1 MVREKAEFLRA
12 GVSLCGQGSFE
23 WLPGA
28 LFKGIMPESEV
39 RYKEEGDTLASPG
52 GPTTDVLVSVTLSLK
67 TFRQEIRK
75 QEMKLSSSIP
85 GLQQGH
91 SEFHCAGVPDPPD
104 QFLSTAPI
112 NIT

>member
-52 GPTTDVLVSVTLSLK
+52 GSTTRCLGFSHTL
-67 TFRQEIRK
+67 T
-75 QEMKLSSSIP
+75 
-85 GLQQGH
+85 
-91 SEFHCAGVPDPPD
+91 
-104 QFLSTAPI
+104 
-112 NIT
+112 